1 MTLPIS
7 VTGSFFDC
15 QSKNLVSLALRNAI
29 NQTHPC
35 GEERLF
41 YLLYEFA
48 LRICYRYTSY
58 NSNPETTV
66 YEGFIKFFR
75 SAGQEFNSSGSS
87 FFIRDQLKRI
97 LIDTCIE
104 KARLETQ
111 TEQCIP
117 KKDFSV
123 LQISKEKMPEC
134 ISSKEMI
141 NALRM
146 LSFPDRIVF
155 NLLVI
160 DRFDQQ
166 EISYKLQIPI
176 AEVET
181 SLETAREKLRM
192 AVLPYLNIAT

>member
-1 MTLPIS
+1 
-7 VTGSFFDC
+7 
-15 QSKNLVSLALRNAI
+15 
-29 NQTHPC
+29 
-35 GEERLF
+35 
-41 YLLYEFA
+41 
-48 LRICYRYTSY
+48 
-58 NSNPETTV
+58 
-66 YEGFIKFFR
+66 
-75 SAGQEFNSSGSS
+75 
-87 FFIRDQLKRI
+87 
-97 LIDTCIE
+97 
-104 KARLETQ
+104 
-111 TEQCIP
+111 
-117 KKDFSV
+117 
-123 LQISKEKMPEC
+123 
-134 ISSKEMI
+134 MI